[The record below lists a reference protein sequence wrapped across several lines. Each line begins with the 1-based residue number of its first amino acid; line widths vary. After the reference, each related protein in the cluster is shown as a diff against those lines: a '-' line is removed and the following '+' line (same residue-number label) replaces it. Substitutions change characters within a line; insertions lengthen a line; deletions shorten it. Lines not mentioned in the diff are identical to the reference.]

1 MLQVAMMR
9 CGQPLTTMASKRS
22 REDEKLVNA
31 TLGSDSKGII
41 IDTRSQTAAMNSR
54 TKGKWK
60 TSCIRW
66 SACSSHPF
74 AILANFVNK
83 RENSGKLQWMQK
95 FVKLAKNC
103 KLYFAAACKP
113 RHKCSSCC
121 HIFDSLTYFNL
132 NQVKWFIG
140 LISCCFT

>member
-1 MLQVAMMR
+1 
-9 CGQPLTTMASKRS
+9 MASKRS

-60 TSCIRW
+60 KSCIPW
-66 SACSSHPF
+66 SACSPHPY

-83 RENSGKLQWMQK
+83 RESSENCNECKNLSNLQRIENYILQLHANLGA
-95 FVKLAKNC
+95 FV
-103 KLYFAAACKP
+103 
-113 RHKCSSCC
+113 
-121 HIFDSLTYFNL
+121 
-132 NQVKWFIG
+132 
-140 LISCCFT
+140 